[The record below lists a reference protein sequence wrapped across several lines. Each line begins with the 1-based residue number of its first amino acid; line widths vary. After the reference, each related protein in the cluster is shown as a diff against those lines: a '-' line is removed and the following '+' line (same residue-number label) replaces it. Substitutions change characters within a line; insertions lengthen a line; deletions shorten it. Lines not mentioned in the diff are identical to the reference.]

1 MEVVPSK
8 QLMLLLT
15 AIPIHCVCARLD
27 ALVETNLDTQV
38 EKKISPFFLGEETF
52 QSECQR

>member
-1 MEVVPSK
+1 MVPSK

-38 EKKISPFFLGEETF
+38 EKNVPPFSWGRKLFKVNVKGE
-52 QSECQR
+52 